1 MKNTIS
7 FLLDG
12 RHESITFGP
21 DCPYTPITTVLQ
33 YLRSLPD
40 RKGTKEGCA
49 EGDCGACTVVIGET
63 AQAGTVRYTAVDSCL
78 IFLPMLHG
86 KQLLTV
92 ESLTRDEKH
101 LHPVQHALV
110 EKHGTQCGFCT
121 PGFVMS
127 MFALYKNHPNPT
139 RETIND
145 ALTGNLCRCTG
156 YRPIVEAAATVCV
169 NERHDALSENE
180 SRHYDQ
186 LSTIIHGTIAIQ
198 TAHHRYVKPATLSEA
213 LLYLAEHPEALIIS
227 GATDIALRV
236 TKKHE
241 SLTSILDLSDVPEL
255 KDVSESGDKL
265 ILGAGLSL
273 NQVRAIVKT
282 SHPALY
288 DILQVFGSL
297 QIRHLATLGG
307 NLGSASPIGD
317 TLPVLLAYQ
326 AKILLE
332 SVHGQRRVDMDA
344 FITGYR
350 TTVRKADEIITAVKL
365 PKIQPGTIVRSY
377 KVSKRKDLD
386 ISTVSAAFRLERSN
400 DGAIRK
406 IIMAYGGMAEKTKR
420 AERTEAFLTGKPW
433 TRATIESAMPLI
445 DLEFRPISDA
455 RSGAEF
461 RRTVARNLLL
471 KFWSETNLMR

>member
-1 MKNTIS
+1 
-7 FLLDG
+7 
-12 RHESITFGP
+12 
-21 DCPYTPITTVLQ
+21 
-33 YLRSLPD
+33 
-40 RKGTKEGCA
+40 
-49 EGDCGACTVVIGET
+49 
-63 AQAGTVRYTAVDSCL
+63 
-78 IFLPMLHG
+78 
-86 KQLLTV
+86 
-92 ESLTRDEKH
+92 
-101 LHPVQHALV
+101 
-110 EKHGTQCGFCT
+110 
-121 PGFVMS
+121 
-127 MFALYKNHPNPT
+127 
-139 RETIND
+139 
-145 ALTGNLCRCTG
+145 
-156 YRPIVEAAATVCV
+156 
-169 NERHDALSENE
+169 
-180 SRHYDQ
+180 
-186 LSTIIHGTIAIQ
+186 
-198 TAHHRYVKPATLSEA
+198 HRYVKPATLSEA